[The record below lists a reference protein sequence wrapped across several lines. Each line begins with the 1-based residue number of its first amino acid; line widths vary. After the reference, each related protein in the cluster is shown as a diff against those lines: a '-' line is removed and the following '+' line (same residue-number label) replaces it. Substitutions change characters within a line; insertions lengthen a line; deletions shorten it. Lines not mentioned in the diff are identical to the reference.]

1 MAEYGSVQNMV
12 EDFRNYAEIHDDGV
26 TVRDA
31 ASLREN
37 VIERLAFSA
46 VFGSSDEKVS
56 ARWLIWETSQ
66 ALGCRAASIHEYYLA
81 GGQGTWS
88 NQTTPAINVRG
99 MTYEL
104 ARTILKAAHKLNAG
118 QLIFEIARSEIG
130 YTNQR
135 PHEYATSILA
145 AAIREGHAGPVFIQG
160 DHFQIDRKTY
170 ASDSEKE
177 VKSLQGLAL
186 EAIGAGFYNIDV
198 DASTIVDYQLPDE
211 VAQQE
216 DNARR
221 TADIMT
227 YIRSK
232 QPQGIQVSVGGEI
245 GEVGTQ
251 NSTVPE
257 LRAFMDHLNQFV
269 DGRYAGISKI
279 SVQTG
284 TTHGGVVLADGS
296 IADVSVDF
304 ETLGALSEASRA
316 EYGLSGA
323 VQHGASTLP
332 EEAFDRFSR
341 ANASEVHLATGFQNI
356 IFDSPALPAD
366 LRDSVY
372 AWLAEHRAAERK
384 EGMTDAQFY
393 YTTRKRGFG
402 PFKREFWTLDAT
414 ARETICAELQD
425 RFELIFTRLGV
436 TDTASL
442 VNNLTPAPRIKRAQ
456 PGAIGKLM
464 PVAGD

>member
-1 MAEYGSVQNMV
+1 MV
-12 EDFRNYAEIHDDGV
+12 DDYRTYADIHDDGV

-31 ASLREN
+31 AGLREH

-46 VFGSSDEKVS
+46 VFGDSVEQVS

-81 GGQGTWS
+81 GGQGAWR

-104 ARTILKAAHKLNAG
+104 ARTIFRAAHKLDTG

-135 PHEYATSILA
+135 PNEYAAAVLA

-160 DHFQIDRKTY
+160 DHFQIDRKAY
-170 ASDSEKE
+170 ATDPEKE
-177 VKSLQGLAL
+177 VNSVQELAL

-198 DASTIVDYQLPDE
+198 DASTIVDYGLADE

-221 TADIMT
+221 TAQIT
-227 YIRSK
+227 EYIRGK

-257 LRAFMDHLNQFV
+257 LRAFMDHLNRFV
-269 DGRYAGISKI
+269 DGKYAGISKI

-284 TTHGGVVLADGS
+284 TSHGGVVLADGS
-296 IADVSVDF
+296 IADVKVDF
-304 ETLGALSEASRA
+304 ETLGALSEAARA

-332 EEAFDRFSR
+332 EEAFDRFSQ

-356 IFDSPALPAD
+356 IYDSPALPVE
-366 LRDSVY
+366 LRDAVY
-372 AWLAEHRAAERK
+372 AWLAEHRASERK

-436 TDTASL
+436 ANTAAL
-442 VNNLTPAPRIKRAQ
+442 VNELTPVPRIKRAQ
-456 PGAIGKLM
+456 PDAIGKLM
-464 PVAGD
+464 LVTGD

>member
-1 MAEYGSVQNMV
+1 MSEYGSVQAMV
-12 EDFRNYAEIHDDGV
+12 EDFRRYGDIHEDGV
-26 TVRDA
+26 VVRDA
-31 ASLREN
+31 AGLREQ
-37 VIERLAFSA
+37 VVDRLALSA
-46 VFGSSDEKVS
+46 VFGGADEKVS

-81 GGQGTWS
+81 GGQGAWS

-104 ARTILKAAHKLNAG
+104 ARTILKAAHKLDTG

-130 YTNQR
+130 YTDQR
-135 PHEYATSILA
+135 PNEYSAAVLA
-145 AAIREGHAGPVFIQG
+145 AAIREGHDGPVFIQG
-160 DHFQIDRKTY
+160 DHFQIDRKAY
-170 ASDSEKE
+170 ASDPGKE
-177 VKSLQGLAL
+177 VKAVQGLAL

-198 DASTIVDYQLPDE
+198 DASTIVDYELPDE

-221 TADIMT
+221 TADIT
-227 YIRSK
+227 KYIRQK
-232 QPQGIQVSVGGEI
+232 QPNGIQVSVGGEI

-251 NSTVPE
+251 NSNVAE
-257 LRAFMDHLNQFV
+257 LRAFMDHLNQFLG
-269 DGRYAGISKI
+269 DRHAGISKI

-284 TTHGGVVLADGS
+284 TSHGGVVLADGS
-296 IADVSVDF
+296 IAEVSVDF
-304 ETLGALSEASRA
+304 ETLGALSEAARS
-316 EYGLSGA
+316 EYNLSGA

-332 EEAFDRFSR
+332 EEAFDRFSQ

-372 AWLAEHRAAERK
+372 AWLAEHRAMERK

-414 ARETICAELQD
+414 VREQICGELQD

-436 TDTASL
+436 ANTASL
-442 VNNLTPAPRIKRAQ
+442 VRELTPTPRIGRKQ
-456 PGAIGKLM
+456 PDAIGKLV